1 MKSLFNK
8 LIIDTNITFLT
19 WGTKGSIPGTPRLGM
34 LYFSKIGCTLGL
46 PSVGVLLLA
55 KTGHINSLLIG
66 NRKFSMIDNLK
77 SNKALAPLET
87 PKTNFKINP
96 LWLTGF
102 IDGEGC
108 LFIQVA
114 KNSKTKT
121 GWVVQL
127 RFLITL
133 HYKDLALLESIKNY
147 FKVGSISK
155 QGSYTFQFRTNSVKD
170 LTVIINHLNKYPII
184 SQKFADYELFKEAYN
199 LIKKKEHLTDDGLRK
214 ILAIKASINRGFSS
228 ELKSAF
234 PDVIPMVRPV
244 VENQKIYKDWMCGFT
259 SAEGCFLVNLAKSK
273 SHSQGLQVKLVFQLT
288 QHSRDEKLIR
298 SFIDFFQCGFVFQN
312 REAYSFEVTK
322 LSDINEKIIPFFQ
335 QNPIQGVKR
344 DDFEDFCRVAEIIKD
359 KKHLTAEGLD
369 QIRKI
374 KAGMNTGRQFDYRN
388 VKRMR

>member
-1 MKSLFNK
+1 L
-8 LIIDTNITFLT
+8 D
-19 WGTKGSIPGTPRLGM
+19 
-34 LYFSKIGCTLGL
+34 
-46 PSVGVLLLA
+46 
-55 KTGHINSLLIG
+55 
-66 NRKFSMIDNLK
+66 
-77 SNKALAPLET
+77 
-87 PKTNFKINP
+87 
-96 LWLTGF
+96 
-102 IDGEGC
+102 
-108 LFIQVA
+108 
-114 KNSKTKT
+114 
-121 GWVVQL
+121 
-127 RFLITL
+127 
-133 HYKDLALLESIKNY
+133 
-147 FKVGSISK
+147 
-155 QGSYTFQFRTNSVKD
+155 
-170 LTVIINHLNKYPII
+170 KYPII

-234 PDVIPMVRPV
+234 PDVIPMVRSV

-273 SHSQGLQVKLVFQLT
+273 SHSQGLQVKLVFRLT

-298 SFIDFFQCGFVFQN
+298 SLIDFFQCGFVFQN

-374 KAGMNTGRQFDYRN
+374 KAGMNTGR
-388 VKRMR
+388 

>member
-8 LIIDTNITFLT
+8 LIIYTNITLLT
-19 WGTKGSIPGTPRLGM
+19 WGTKGSIPGTPGIGM

-55 KTGHINSLLIG
+55 KTGYINSLLIG

-77 SNKALAPLET
+77 SNKARAPVET

-170 LTVIINHLNKYPII
+170 LTVIINHLDKYPII

-244 VENQKIYKDWMCGFT
+244 V
-259 SAEGCFLVNLAKSK
+259 
-273 SHSQGLQVKLVFQLT
+273 
-288 QHSRDEKLIR
+288 
-298 SFIDFFQCGFVFQN
+298 
-312 REAYSFEVTK
+312 
-322 LSDINEKIIPFFQ
+322 
-335 QNPIQGVKR
+335 
-344 DDFEDFCRVAEIIKD
+344 
-359 KKHLTAEGLD
+359 
-369 QIRKI
+369 
-374 KAGMNTGRQFDYRN
+374 
-388 VKRMR
+388 